1 MIIITVVVIATV
13 VTVTVSN
20 SNTYNVCKS
29 ITRLR
34 AVRNTTSSLMMP
46 FKPSRTSDASTRNAP
61 VVVLVVVV
69 VVSIVIVILA
79 VVVVVIVIITTA
91 IRDTNLKLIEK
102 HVVLQQNDFH
112 DTTSLF

>member
-1 MIIITVVVIATV
+1 M
-13 VTVTVSN
+13 
-20 SNTYNVCKS
+20 
-29 ITRLR
+29 
-34 AVRNTTSSLMMP
+34 RNTTSSLMMP

-61 VVVLVVVV
+61 VVVVVVVVVVMVV

-102 HVVLQQNDFH
+102 HAVLQQNDFH